1 MPQAPWAW
9 MWTRKV
15 RGKTTTRGLTAE
27 KAKKMELAIS
37 NQRAMDKIIDEMRE
51 ITQKVILETPE
62 NPQLLAKT
70 KSS

>member
-1 MPQAPWAW
+1 

-15 RGKTTTRGLTAE
+15 RGKTGTRGLTAE
-27 KAKKMELAIS
+27 KAEKMELAIS
-37 NQRAMDKIIDEMRE
+37 NQRATDKIIDEMRE